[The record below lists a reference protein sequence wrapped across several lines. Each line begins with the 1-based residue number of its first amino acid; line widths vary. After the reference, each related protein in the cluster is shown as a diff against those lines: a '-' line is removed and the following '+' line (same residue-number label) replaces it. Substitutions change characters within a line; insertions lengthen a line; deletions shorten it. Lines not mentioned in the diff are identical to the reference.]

1 MGKLINFPLRLILLY
16 YFFDNTSRPNYP
28 SFKENNLENLL
39 PDIMKYELH
48 GNSFTIFTLPIF
60 FQWFMIFQVLRSGSQ
75 WSVGIQKT
83 ENSIYNAYLKA
94 INEAQH
100 YIYIE
105 NQFFISSSTENSDV
119 NEYEYVKNKI
129 GLALVE
135 KVKEAHR

>member
-1 MGKLINFPLRLILLY
+1 MNYMAIYSLFFPCQ
-16 YFFDNTSRPNYP
+16 FFS
-28 SFKENNLENLL
+28 
-39 PDIMKYELH
+39 I
-48 GNSFTIFTLPIF
+48 
-60 FQWFMIFQVLRSGSQ
+60 IFQVLRSGSQ

-83 ENSIYNAYLKA
+83 ENSIYKAYLKA

-105 NQFFISSSTENSDV
+105 NQFFISSSTENSDL